1 MSVLLIAGIG
11 VFVAGLV
18 AVAFGIPVKEFSF
31 GDTLIVSG
39 AVVSSTGLIM
49 ISLWLVVRELR
60 AIADGLRFEAVA
72 ADRGGD
78 VRVPIPQDRDI
89 ERGDIEGRDIEGRDI
104 EGRDIERSHPPL
116 SHADQAELKVSSD
129 PRFLSPSWQVEMS
142 AGDRAAVG
150 AVPDVA
156 APESL
161 ESSDTQSLPKPRRN
175 LLFASSMRKERER
188 TMTGRSGPAGL
199 SPPAPATHAPDLEAS
214 RPASFDDTWR
224 RSERSRPEPGR
235 VSSAGTR
242 EDRASGLHGQNSSA
256 VTVLRSGV
264 VDGMAYSLYS
274 DGTIEAQLPE
284 GMMRFASIDQLR
296 EHLDRS
302 SSK

>member
-60 AIADGLRFEAVA
+60 AVADGLRFEAVA

-89 ERGDIEGRDIEGRDI
+89 ERRDIEGRDI
-104 EGRDIERSHPPL
+104 EGRHPSL
-116 SHADQAELKVSSD
+116 SHTDQAELKASSD
-129 PRFLSPSWQVEMS
+129 PRVLSPSWQVEMS
-142 AGDRAAVG
+142 ARDRVAVG

-156 APESL
+156 APESP
-161 ESSDTQSLPKPRRN
+161 ESSDTQSPPKPRRN

-302 SSK
+302 SPK